1 MLGNNI
7 RKYRK
12 ENNISQEDLAEK
24 LGVTRQS
31 ISLWENNQTQ
41 PSIDNIIAITKV
53 FGSSTDD
60 LLLSAT
66 EEQEENIEDIL
77 NDDITKNEKIKNK
90 LSKKNKIMFLSVGIV
105 TVAIISVLV
114 TLFLIKNS
122 DKNRLKNADDAVVK
136 IVCYDP
142 LGNMVSTGS
151 GFFYSDAAHVVTNYH
166 VIEDAYKIVC
176 ITSDDVSHD
185 VDYIYYYS
193 EEMDLAVIVPKDI
206 DYNNLVYLEN
216 SKTEIEKGATVYA
229 IGSPLGIQ
237 NTLSQGIISGR
248 HSTNGIEA
256 IQFTASISSGSSG
269 GALLDEKGR
278 VLGIT
283 FASYQ
288 NGQNLNLAIP
298 IELLDKACPKW
309 NDSMALLVSGNY
321 IEKHKYAKDL
331 EILKKI
337 NPELELVTLEAV
349 KSDIDKYKGKT
360 IAINTYLS
368 AISVPSSENPN
379 TYLYSICEKEN
390 ISHSFDDDLVSFV
403 RYEIEKSPYL
413 ITRGRYEKDDH
424 IGKLKS
430 GDNVWL
436 ICSNMNDENDVFML
450 LMMYNPETE
459 EYVSIVPTLVNTLK
473 ERQNQ

>member
-1 MLGNNI
+1 
-7 RKYRK
+7 
-12 ENNISQEDLAEK
+12 
-24 LGVTRQS
+24 
-31 ISLWENNQTQ
+31 
-41 PSIDNIIAITKV
+41 
-53 FGSSTDD
+53 
-60 LLLSAT
+60 
-66 EEQEENIEDIL
+66 
-77 NDDITKNEKIKNK
+77 
-90 LSKKNKIMFLSVGIV
+90 
-105 TVAIISVLV
+105 
-114 TLFLIKNS
+114 
-122 DKNRLKNADDAVVK
+122 
-136 IVCYDP
+136 
-142 LGNMVSTGS
+142 
-151 GFFYSDAAHVVTNYH
+151 
-166 VIEDAYKIVC
+166 
-176 ITSDDVSHD
+176 
-185 VDYIYYYS
+185 
-193 EEMDLAVIVPKDI
+193 MDLAVIVPKDI
-206 DYNNLVYLEN
+206 DYSNLVYLEN

-248 HSTNGIEA
+248 HSINGIET

-288 NGQNLNLAIP
+288 DGQNLNLAIP
-298 IELLDKACPKW
+298 IELLDKACPW
-309 NDSMALLVSGNY
+309 NDPMALPVSGNY

-337 NPELELVTLEAV
+337 DPELELVTLEDV
-349 KSDIDKYKGKT
+349 KSDMDKYKGKT

-368 AISVPSSENPN
+368 AISVPSSKNPN

-390 ISHSFDDDLVSFV
+390 ISHSFDGDLVSFIT
-403 RYEIEKSPYL
+403 YKIEKSPYL
-413 ITRGRYEKDDH
+413 IARGRYEECDH